1 MVVTL
6 YEIKLPRVKVNGSDT
21 GSDFRKESMRPIE
34 IIQRDK
40 FMPVV
45 AAEQISPPQGTD
57 ACRGNCSPGSSRAS
71 GLHMLVD
78 KKCLCVDSLG
88 KECAV
93 KSARVLA

>member
-1 MVVTL
+1 MGLNSSELSRHPSSSSQFVIGPEMVVTL

-57 ACRGNCSPGSSRAS
+57 ACRGTAAQEAPE
-71 GLHMLVD
+71 LLVYT
-78 KKCLCVDSLG
+78 C
-88 KECAV
+88 
-93 KSARVLA
+93 